1 MLSCSRSPSTAGEA
15 RPSASQ
21 RPPRGADPRGTTP
34 ARDTGRFSATYASK
48 RKRAGSGGEPRQP
61 EGRRGR
67 RGALLLAAAALLL
80 LTEAPAGAQ
89 PINQD
94 DLANLPQFVD
104 ATIASFLGTS
114 SAPLA
119 ILGAGD
125 AMTQGIALILI
136 VWTGLRVAFSGT
148 YNPWELIKLVFI
160 LGWPLFFINYYYT
173 NIPGLGLSFPRLIA
187 GMGDWISLQFGAN
200 ILGTALANLMDL
212 AQQQAEIVG
221 ENWGSTNLWTTITT
235 GGQQVIHALL
245 ATAIITSFVLGMV
258 LVTALALA
266 QVIFAKIAMAILIA
280 IGPIFIPF
288 MIVPKMDFLF
298 WGWLKAMVQYSLY
311 SAIAIIQLNLWT
323 TIIDRYV
330 LSMTNLAPGFQALT
344 LLSGVW
350 LVPVFL
356 VLVCALVCILKIGD
370 LAGMIVGA
378 GSDGGGV
385 IGGAFMAGRIVAAPA
400 RVAAAPL
407 KGGVPA

>member
-1 MLSCSRSPSTAGEA
+1 MLSCSRPPSTAGEA

-21 RPPRGADPRGTTP
+21 RSPQGAHPRATTP
-34 ARDTGRFSATYASK
+34 ARDTGRFSATYASE
-48 RKRAGSGGEPRQP
+48 RKCAGSGCETPRP
-61 EGRRGR
+61 PGRRR
-67 RGALLLAAAALLL
+67 ASLLLAAAVLLL
-80 LTEAPAGAQ
+80 LAAAPASAQ
-89 PINQD
+89 PINQN
-94 DLANLPQFVD
+94 DLVNLPQFVD
-104 ATIASFLGTS
+104 STIASFLGTS
-114 SAPLA
+114 SATTRIHA
-119 ILGAGD
+119 AGD
-125 AMTQGIALILI
+125 DMTQGIALILI

-148 YNPWELIKLVFI
+148 YNPWELIKFVFI
-160 LGWPLFFINYYYT
+160 LGWPLFFINFYYT
-173 NIPGLGLSFPRLIA
+173 DIPGLNLSFPRIVA
-187 GMGDWISLQFGAN
+187 GMGDWISQEFGAD

-212 AQQQAEIVG
+212 AGKQAEIVG
-221 ENWGSTNLWTTITT
+221 ENWGSTNIVTTVLT

-245 ATAIITSFVLGMV
+245 ATGIITSFVLGMV

-311 SAIAIIQLNLWT
+311 SAIAIIQLNIWT

-356 VLVCALVCILKIGD
+356 VIVCALVCILKIGD